1 MLRDIFVK
9 DFVWKLV
16 SLLLAAFIWY
26 TVHKIIEPQNE
37 SASNNISTVTYDELP
52 VLVEATAADMHLY
65 HVKPD
70 KVSVTVSGPS
80 DIMSVLQAN
89 QIRVRVDLSK
99 FDPAVDT
106 SEPVDVSVPGSVT
119 LNKVKPSKV
128 EIIVPAKS
136 NEPSK

>member
-1 MLRDIFVK
+1 MLRNLFFR
-9 DFVWKLV
+9 DFGWKLI

-26 TVHKIIEPQNE
+26 TVHKLIEPQDVGTSDNTLKANYE
-37 SASNNISTVTYDELP
+37 IP
-52 VLVEATAADMHLY
+52 VLIEATAADMHLY

-80 DIMSVLQAN
+80 DIMSVLQEN

-99 FDPAVDT
+99 FDPIVDT

-119 LNKVKPSKV
+119 VNKVNPAKV
-128 EIIVPAKS
+128 EVIVPAKS